1 MVCRPDATLRGKGW
15 FSPGIDGRDDYCNY
29 GMGMRSIG
37 RMKKI
42 SEEIL
47 YKGTWLSL
55 KKAVYTGRD
64 SERIEWE
71 SVERNNH
78 SCSFGIIAK
87 LIPSCRYI
95 LIKQFRQAID
105 NYVIALPA
113 GIVDPGNLEKNLRDA
128 CILQELK
135 EETGYTGMLT
145 GESPILK
152 LNPAIMD
159 NDFLMV
165 SVEIDENSPE
175 NSNPAQRLEPAEEIE
190 IVLMERERIRDF
202 LLEQNRIGVSVSAGV
217 WFLVDGFN

>member
-1 MVCRPDATLRGKGW
+1 
-15 FSPGIDGRDDYCNY
+15 
-29 GMGMRSIG
+29 
-37 RMKKI
+37 MKKI

-47 YKGTWLSL
+47 YKGKWLSL
-55 KKAVYTGRD
+55 KKTVYAGRD
-64 SERIEWE
+64 NERIEWE

-78 SCSFGIIAK
+78 SCSFGIIAR
-87 LIPSCRYI
+87 LIPSNRYI

-105 NYVIALPA
+105 NHVIALPA
-113 GIVDPGNLEKNLRDA
+113 GIVDTGMADRSLRDA

-135 EETGYTGMLT
+135 EETGYTGTIT
-145 GESPILK
+145 GESPVLK

-190 IVLMERERIRDF
+190 IILIEQERLRDF
-202 LLEQNRIGVSVSAGV
+202 FLEQTRIGVSVSAGV
-217 WFLVDGFN
+217 WFLIDGFKQI